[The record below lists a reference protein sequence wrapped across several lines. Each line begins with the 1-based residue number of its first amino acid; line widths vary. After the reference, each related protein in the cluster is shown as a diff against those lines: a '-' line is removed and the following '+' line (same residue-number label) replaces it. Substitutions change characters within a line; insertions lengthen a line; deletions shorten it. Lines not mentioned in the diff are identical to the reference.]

1 VHGLLVRGWFN
12 LQILVDNAGYMSS
25 GFSGISMGYFNG
37 RLVITANT
45 LSKAWR
51 LEITTAMER
60 KWMFLEISFHPK
72 FGLSVFKDKVLFAN
86 WYCVC
91 FRKIL
96 HRFGTLLP
104 LFLYFLYN

>member
-1 VHGLLVRGWFN
+1 VHGLLIRGWFN

-72 FGLSVFKDKVLFAN
+72 FGLSVFKDKVLFAD
-86 WYCVC
+86 
-91 FRKIL
+91 
-96 HRFGTLLP
+96 
-104 LFLYFLYN
+104 